1 MLYLHVASHP
11 IWISQNTL
19 ERFARRAAREIL
31 HDNDCL
37 DALIFGVHALV
48 DPIAQHFGGDVS
60 RLTQNDRCQWCLS
73 PLFAANAKH
82 GRLLDGGMPHD
93 DKLAH

>member
-31 HDNDCL
+31 HDNDRM
-37 DALIFGVHALV
+37 DALMFGV
-48 DPIAQHFGGDVS
+48 
-60 RLTQNDRCQWCLS
+60 
-73 PLFAANAKH
+73 
-82 GRLLDGGMPHD
+82 
-93 DKLAH
+93 KLIGQ